1 MYTDPQDKADLMAKY
16 FSSVFTTE
24 NTDNIPTLSNGPFP
38 DMPPIQIYPQGIQYL
53 LNNLD
58 ANKSG
63 GPDKLPARF
72 LKEVAAEVVL
82 ALSIIYQ
89 ASLDQ
94 GVLPA
99 VWKTATI
106 VPIHKKGS
114 QSACSNYRPI
124 SLTCICSKVLEHI
137 IYSNI
142 SDHLG
147 AHNIL
152 CEEQHGF
159 RNHKSC
165 ESQLINTVH
174 DFVSCLNDG
183 GQCDAL
189 FLDFKKAFDK
199 VPHSCLFYKLNHYGT
214 RGPLLLWIKEFL
226 CNQSQ

>member
-1 MYTDPQDKADLMAKY
+1 MATY

-24 NTDNIPTLSNGPFP
+24 NTDNIHTLSNDPLP
-38 DMPPIQIYPQGIQYL
+38 DMQPIQVHSQGIQHL

-58 ANKSG
+58 ANKSA

-72 LKEVAAEVVL
+72 LKEIAAEVAP

-94 GVLPA
+94 GVLPDI
-99 VWKTATI
+99 WKTATI

-114 QSACSNYRPI
+114 QTICSNYRPI

-142 SDHLG
+142 SVHLNTN
-147 AHNIL
+147 NIL

-159 RNHKSC
+159 YNHRSC

-183 GQCDAL
+183 GQCDVI
-189 FLDFKKAFDK
+189 FVDFKKVFNK
-199 VPHSCLFYKLNHYGT
+199 VPHSRLFYKLNHYGI
-214 RGPLLLWIKEFL
+214 RGPLLLWIKEF
-226 CNQSQ
+226 